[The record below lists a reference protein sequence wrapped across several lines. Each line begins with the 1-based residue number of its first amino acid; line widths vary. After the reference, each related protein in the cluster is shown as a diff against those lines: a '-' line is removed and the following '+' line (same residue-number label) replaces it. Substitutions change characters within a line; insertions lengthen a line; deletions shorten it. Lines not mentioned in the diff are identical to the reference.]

1 MKKLITLL
9 VIITSFSALSQ
20 RTCATMDI
28 LRQRMEADP
37 EFALRHQEMMDFIYN
52 PNNPQTLFRQTN
64 APNIVVTIP
73 VVFHVLYK
81 NATQNI
87 SDAQI
92 NSQLDALNRDFR
104 KLNADFNTVVPAA
117 FRPLGA
123 DMEIVFCKATRT
135 PSGVASTGITR
146 KSVASSFNFQNQY
159 YTSTGEPAWD
169 PTKYLNIWIGR
180 FNNNQLLG
188 FAYLPG
194 TAPSIGEDGLC
205 IGDQYFGTT
214 GTASAPFNNGRTG
227 VHEIGH
233 YFGLLHPWG
242 DDGVACGNP
251 YVNQFTPSNDDR
263 VADTPETDNPHY
275 DCPNFPSNANTCTS
289 STNGAMFMNYM
300 DYVNDACMAFFT
312 AGQKTIMQNTL
323 AGPRLSLLSSN
334 GCASLGLNEVEA
346 IKAIA
351 VYPNPVSK
359 YFMITSPQVSIDE
372 VEIFNTV
379 GQLVKTQKLTQ
390 TNSVINIEDL
400 AAGTYYLRIYNEG
413 QFLKS
418 DKVIKN

>member
-1 MKKLITLL
+1 
-9 VIITSFSALSQ
+9 
-20 RTCATMDI
+20 MDI

-37 EFALRHQEMMDFIYN
+37 EFALRYKEMMDFIYN

-64 APNIVVTIP
+64 APSLVVTIP

-92 NSQLDALNRDFR
+92 NSQLTVLNNDYR
-104 KLNADFNTVVPAA
+104 KLNADFNSVVPAA
-117 FRPLGA
+117 FRPLAA

-135 PSGVASTGITR
+135 PTGAATTGITR
-146 KSVASSFNFQNQY
+146 KSVSNSFDFQSQY
-159 YTSTGEPAWD
+159 YLNEGQPAWN
-169 PTKYLNIWIGR
+169 TAKYLNIWIGQ
-180 FNNNQLLG
+180 FPVGSNILG
-188 FAYLPG
+188 FANLPG
-194 TAPSIGEDGLC
+194 SGVAGSNFDGLC
-205 IGDQYFGTT
+205 IGNQYFGTT
-214 GTASAPFNNGRTG
+214 GTASAPFNKGRTAT
-227 VHEIGH
+227 HEIGH

-275 DCPNFPSNANTCTS
+275 GCPSFPSNANTCTS

-372 VEIFNTV
+372 VDIFNTV